1 MKEIFHRISVFLN
14 INGRD
19 LPVFLL
25 SLLLAFSIWLIHTLS
40 YKYTDYISVRVQAV
54 ADIRGHAAMSSNN
67 CEVIAR
73 CRTTGYNIVSA
84 SMKKKRPVKV
94 NFQRLHSLGGE
105 NFYITASELQDY
117 THHIFGENV
126 SLEYYVSDT
135 LFFRFPY
142 EANRVVPVF
151 PVHKLDLAPQYA
163 VIDKMKVEPDSV
175 LIYGEPRIIDDI
187 EYAFTEPVRFSG
199 LKSSLRGVVNLEKI
213 HGVRYEQPAV
223 RYSLDVARYVEMN
236 LRLPVNIKNAPDDKQ
251 VMVYP
256 STVDVVFRC
265 AYPNVRNLSEE
276 VSVYVNY
283 EDIVSSKSGKCM
295 LQADVPASN
304 VISYR
309 IVPQIVECLLND

>member
-1 MKEIFHRISVFLN
+1 MKEIFHKISTFLN

-40 YKYTDYISVRVQAV
+40 FKYTDYISVKVQA
-54 ADIRGHAAMSSNN
+54 ASDIRGHSATSSNS
-67 CEVIAR
+67 CELVAR
-73 CRTTGYNIVSA
+73 CRTTGYNIVSS
-84 SMKKKRPVKV
+84 SMRKKRPVKV
-94 NFQRLHSLGGE
+94 NFQRLHHLEGE

-117 THHIFGENV
+117 THLIFGENV
-126 SLEYYVSDT
+126 ALEYYVSDT

-142 EANRVVPVF
+142 EAHRMVPVF

-163 VIDKMKVEPDSV
+163 MIDKMKVEPDSV
-175 LIYGEPRIIDDI
+175 LIYGEPRVIENV
-187 EYAFTEPVRFSG
+187 EYAFTEPVKFSG
-199 LKSSLRGVVNLEKI
+199 LKSNVRGVVNLEKV
-213 HGVRYEQPAV
+213 HGVRYDQPAV

-236 LRLPVNIKNAPDDKQ
+236 LRLPVNIKNAPEDKQ

-265 AYPNVRNLSEE
+265 AYPNVRNLSDE
-276 VSVYVNY
+276 VFVYVDY
-283 EDIVSSKSGKCM
+283 DDFITSKSGKCI
-295 LQADVPASN
+295 LRADVPSTN

-309 IVPQIVECLLND
+309 ITPQLVECFLND